1 MPALTRPTFRWHG
14 SAEAKVRAAAGRG
27 LRKAAEMARSRI
39 VRAISKSARGKGGVR
54 TPVKGAG
61 PPMQFNRSK
70 PGEPPRADTGELRGS
85 IFWSHD
91 AARMA
96 ATVGTTSKVGVV
108 LELGQKSRKPVVAK
122 RKKTLAFGFNGRWV
136 FPKVSHP
143 KPIKKRPYVV
153 ATVQKNMADLRKAV
167 QGEVM
172 KATASGG
179 RVTFGGK
186 F

>member
-1 MPALTRPTFRWHG
+1 MTAPTRPTIKWHR
-14 SAEAKVRAAAGRG
+14 SAEAKVRVAAGRG
-27 LRKAAEMARSRI
+27 LRKAAALARSRI
-39 VRAISKSARGKGGVR
+39 VRAISKSARVGSGGIR
-54 TPVKGAG
+54 TPMKGAG
-61 PPMQFNRSK
+61 PPMMFQRSK
-70 PGEPPRADTGELRGS
+70 PGEPPRADTGKLRQS

-96 ATVGTTSKVGVV
+96 ATVGTTLKYGVT

-122 RKKTLAFGFNGRWV
+122 RKKTLAFGYQGRWV

-153 ATVQKNMADLRKAV
+153 ATVQKNMAALREAV
-167 QGEVM
+167 RKEVV
-172 KATASGG
+172 KAT
-179 RVTFGGK
+179 GGK